1 MSASSSASAF
11 RRSAKHVT
19 KHVKACSN
27 KLINK
32 WKIFTG
38 DRVIVTSGKDKGQI
52 GQVTKVFRKEN
63 KLIVGGLNL
72 VKKHVKPQPQP
83 GEPNPPGQILSVEQ
97 PIHYSNVSLVD
108 PNTGGRVRIQSS
120 YLGDGT
126 KVRVTKGR
134 LSSQTFVPRPDQLF
148 GEEDAERD
156 RGRSKRYHGGVREK
170 GDVFRAEIEV
180 AERGFE

>member
-83 GEPNPPGQILSVEQ
+83 GEPNPPGQVLSVEQ

-120 YLGDGT
+120 YLDDGT

-134 LSSQTFVPRPDQLF
+134 LSSQTFVPRPDQLLERKTPR
-148 GEEDAERD
+148 GTGVGAKDTTEEF
-156 RGRSKRYHGGVREK
+156 VRK
-170 GDVFRAEIEV
+170 VTYLGPR
-180 AERGFE
+180 

>member
-97 PIHYSNVSLVD
+97 PIPVSYTHLTL
-108 PNTGGRVRIQSS
+108 P
-120 YLGDGT
+120 T
-126 KVRVTKGR
+126 K
-134 LSSQTFVPRPDQLF
+134 
-148 GEEDAERD
+148 A
-156 RGRSKRYHGGVREK
+156 
-170 GDVFRAEIEV
+170 
-180 AERGFE
+180 